1 MSPDSLTMTQKYPFP
16 LPTSRER
23 FISLTLTWKLTLLV
37 LILLVLATLAVQ
49 SFAMDSA
56 PMLTPGINHD
66 LPGSRA
72 GILTRAQGT
81 MLHVD
86 SVTYTLSPIAVVE
99 DRFGTPLTLRDIQC
113 NNVEYRVLYWVA
125 TDKAPNQIV
134 QLVVSFPE

>member
-56 PMLTPGINHD
+56 AMLTPGINHD

-72 GILTRAQGT
+72 GVLTRAQGT

-125 TDKAPNQIV
+125 TDKATNQIV

>member
-1 MSPDSLTMTQKYPFP
+1 MSPEPLTMTQDYPFP
-16 LPTSRER
+16 LPTSRAR

-56 PMLTPGINHD
+56 SMLTPGINHG

-81 MLHVD
+81 MLHID
-86 SVTYTLSPIAVVE
+86 RVTYTLSPLALVE
-99 DRFGTPLTLRDIQC
+99 DRFGTALTLRDIQC
-113 NNVEYRVLYWVA
+113 NDVEYRVQYWMA
-125 TDKAPNQIV
+125 TDKAPNQIM

>member
-1 MSPDSLTMTQKYPFP
+1 MSPDLSTMTQNYPFP

-49 SFAMDSA
+49 SFAIDSA
-56 PMLTPGINHD
+56 PMLTSGINHG

-81 MLHVD
+81 MLHID
-86 SVTYTLSPIAVVE
+86 GVTYPLSPIALVE
-99 DRFGTPLTLRDIQC
+99 DRFGTPLTLRDIQS

-125 TDKAPNQIV
+125 TDKAPHQIV